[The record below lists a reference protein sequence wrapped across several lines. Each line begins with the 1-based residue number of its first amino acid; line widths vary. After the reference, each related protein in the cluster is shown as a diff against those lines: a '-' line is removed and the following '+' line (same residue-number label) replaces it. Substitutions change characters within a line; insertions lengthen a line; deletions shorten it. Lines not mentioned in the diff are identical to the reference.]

1 MRPKFEKKF
10 ATVLKCWKDRLQT
23 GIFSVWFVNKYAISE
38 RFFCNFKYKRPM
50 KIWKD
55 MGLELQ
61 AKFLNLQSINQWK
74 IMDEK
79 NVYTVEKKTAYK
91 IQSHAWWAKD

>member
-1 MRPKFEKKF
+1 
-10 ATVLKCWKDRLQT
+10 
-23 GIFSVWFVNKYAISE
+23 
-38 RFFCNFKYKRPM
+38 M